1 MASITHEEEALAAIM
16 NAESCKINRA
26 VDSCNNY
33 EVLLAVNASV
43 QNTLEQVAAIECEL
57 KAKLDSIIPLLS
69 HCN

>member
-1 MASITHEEEALAAIM
+1 M